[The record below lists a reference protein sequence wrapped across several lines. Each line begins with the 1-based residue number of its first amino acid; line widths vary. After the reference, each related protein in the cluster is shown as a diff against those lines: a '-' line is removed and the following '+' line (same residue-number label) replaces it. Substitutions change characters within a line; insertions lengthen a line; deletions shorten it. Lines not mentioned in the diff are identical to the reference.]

1 MRVSLKVNLKV
12 KLTAL
17 ISLLVLGVVLVTSAL
32 YLVNSVHQTIEGVQ
46 QIGTYIRDETY
57 SRARAMVAATRIPP
71 YIDPKDFDEVRAF
84 IRVQLSQDEGLRSL
98 MVSAVSY
105 SPVIDYVAI
114 TGPDRMILVHN
125 DPSVIGQP
133 LPPARPLSDLLNA
146 GLYRQLR
153 TIYGPIRD
161 YELDLPL
168 VMNQQPFC
176 DVRVGVSTVFLA
188 AQVTPHLKSA
198 LELAAFVILL
208 ATVTAGVLSFRILR
222 PLAAISQSVDLL
234 ARGEFVEPVKIKSE
248 DEWGALSS
256 KLNLLGEQIRGDKA
270 AYLALKENL
279 DQLFANLTD
288 GVMLFDGED
297 RLVLV
302 TPAASRFLNRPAEAL
317 LHRTPAE
324 IFSDEKPLSRLLR
337 QAFQERNSL
346 AGQRVDLSEDATTSS
361 VAVTTHFVRDRGGLV
376 AGLVMLRDA
385 GTRAQLKDQIGLATK
400 LAALGRLTSGVAH
413 EVKNPLSAMSI
424 QIEIIKSKLL
434 QHEQSSEVQPQL
446 DILTEEIRRL
456 DRVVKTLLD
465 FTRPLEIRRTEI
477 NLTDVVREVFT
488 LAEPQARKY
497 NVKLIL
503 EPNGALPPL
512 RVDRDLIKQALLN
525 LVLNGCQAMP
535 NGGELRVKPQARAK
549 TVEVEIADQGVGI
562 PERDRQKIF
571 SLFHTTK
578 PGGTGV
584 GLAMAF
590 RIIQLHDGSIDFSS
604 EVNQGTVFRISLPA
618 QEAV

>member
-32 YLVNSVHQTIEGVQ
+32 YLVNSVHQTVQGVQ

-105 SPVIDYVAI
+105 SPVVDYVAI

-198 LELAAFVILL
+198 LELAALVILL
-208 ATVTAGVLSFRILR
+208 ATVTAGLLSFRILR

-234 ARGEFVEPVKIKSE
+234 ARGEFIEPVKIKSE

-288 GVMLFDGED
+288 GVMLFDSKD

-302 TPAASRFLNRPAEAL
+302 TPAASRFLNRPAEEL

-337 QAFQERNSL
+337 QAFQERTSL
-346 AGQRVDLSEDATTSS
+346 AGRRVELSEDAATSS

-424 QIEIIKSKLL
+424 QIEIVKSKLL
-434 QHEQSSEVQPQL
+434 QHEQASEVQPQL

-465 FTRPLEIRRTEI
+465 FTRPLEIHRTEI

-488 LAEPQARKY
+488 LAEPQAQKY

-512 RVDRDLIKQALLN
+512 KADRDLIKQALLN

-535 NGGELRVKPQARAK
+535 RGGELRVKPQARARS
-549 TVEVEIADQGVGI
+549 VELEIADQGVGI
-562 PERDRQKIF
+562 PEKDRQKIF

-604 EVNQGTVFRISLPA
+604 EVNQGTVFRISLPS

>member
-1 MRVSLKVNLKV
+1 M
-12 KLTAL
+12 
-17 ISLLVLGVVLVTSAL
+17 G
-32 YLVNSVHQTIEGVQ
+32 
-46 QIGTYIRDETY
+46 
-57 SRARAMVAATRIPP
+57 
-71 YIDPKDFDEVRAF
+71 RAF
-84 IRVQLSQDEGLRSL
+84 QQAESVGRADSGRQGCVSGPQGEPGPALCQSDRRRDAIRRRGS
-98 MVSAVSY
+98 
-105 SPVIDYVAI
+105 
-114 TGPDRMILVHN
+114 TGPCNACGFAIPEPPRRGVA
-125 DPSVIGQP
+125 PSHPG
-133 LPPARPLSDLLNA
+133 RN
-146 GLYRQLR
+146 
-153 TIYGPIRD
+153 
-161 YELDLPL
+161 
-168 VMNQQPFC
+168 
-176 DVRVGVSTVFLA
+176 
-188 AQVTPHLKSA
+188 
-198 LELAAFVILL
+198 
-208 ATVTAGVLSFRILR
+208 
-222 PLAAISQSVDLL
+222 
-234 ARGEFVEPVKIKSE
+234 
-248 DEWGALSS
+248 
-256 KLNLLGEQIRGDKA
+256 
-270 AYLALKENL
+270 
-279 DQLFANLTD
+279 
-288 GVMLFDGED
+288 
-297 RLVLV
+297 
-302 TPAASRFLNRPAEAL
+302 
-317 LHRTPAE
+317 
-324 IFSDEKPLSRLLR
+324 FSDEKPLSRLLR

-535 NGGELRVKPQARAK
+535 NGG
-549 TVEVEIADQGVGI
+549 
-562 PERDRQKIF
+562 
-571 SLFHTTK
+571 
-578 PGGTGV
+578 
-584 GLAMAF
+584 
-590 RIIQLHDGSIDFSS
+590 
-604 EVNQGTVFRISLPA
+604 
-618 QEAV
+618 